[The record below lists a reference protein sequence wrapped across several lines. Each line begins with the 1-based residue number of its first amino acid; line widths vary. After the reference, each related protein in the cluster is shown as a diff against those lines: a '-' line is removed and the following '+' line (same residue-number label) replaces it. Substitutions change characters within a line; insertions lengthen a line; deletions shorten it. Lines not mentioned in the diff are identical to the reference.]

1 MPLLTATIAGSFLL
15 MITTN
20 ALQQPKQN
28 SDSNFWA
35 TCIPHE
41 REALLAFKQGITGDP
56 AGILDSWKRPD
67 GHGEQNCCRW
77 RGVRCSKLTGHVQK
91 LGLGNSNYGIYSHTA
106 LVGQISRSL
115 LALEHMQHLDLS
127 YNNLRGPTGH
137 IPEFLGSLKNL
148 VYLNL
153 SGTSFNGSVPL
164 QFGNLIRL
172 QYLDLSYMGATHS
185 TDVSW
190 LTHLSFLQY
199 LNLDSVNLSTIV
211 DWPHVVNMLPSLKA
225 LHLSSC
231 SLSGMLPDSVRQLA
245 SLVILDLS
253 RNSYTG
259 PLPEFIG
266 NLTSLNRLDLSWN
279 NFTGHL
285 PASIRYITGLRILE
299 LSHNKLTRLPPE
311 IGTLS
316 NLTGMYVSHNLLDG
330 IITEKHFGSL
340 NSLQAIDLSSNFLK
354 IRISPRWKPPT
365 ILQIV
370 NFMNC
375 KMGPLFPAW
384 LQWLVGIHY
393 LDISSA
399 GIDDWIP
406 DWFPIAFLNVRYLS
420 MSGNQLKGQLPVNM
434 EIMTSVEVL
443 YLDNNKL
450 TGQIP
455 KLPQNLTSFDICV
468 NSLSGP
474 LPANIGLPKLR
485 LLSVASN
492 RITGHLPIS
501 ICRSG
506 RLRTLVLANNH
517 LEGGLPEC
525 FGNKFMLFLDLSN
538 NSFSGMLPPSL
549 QKSEMLQVL
558 QFSRNMFSGRLPEWI
573 GKLKRLRF
581 LGLSKNMFSGNI
593 PINLTNLQCLQ
604 YLDISENG
612 ISGSLPSELANLKSL
627 KLKYRQGICSNV
639 IHAELYEHN
648 FSTIL
653 KGQLLFYESIPRIIR
668 LNMTII
674 DLSSNDIT
682 GEIPEEIATLDGLLS
697 LNLSQNHFSGNIPSK
712 IGSMQLLESVD
723 LSNNKL
729 SGEIPASLSN
739 LTFLGYLD
747 LSYNNLTGAIP
758 SGSQLDTLYTE
769 YPYMYSGNNGLCGP
783 PLNKDCSSGN
793 DPSEKGHFTRTE
805 EGYWSG
811 FFYIGLEYGFLASIL
826 LVSCALLFRKRWR
839 IAYFQLFDKLFD
851 KAYVLMAITWEK
863 LIRKRTENACR
874 PGFSYIDLSMA
885 FWQAFFW
892 FHVPYCSGNAGELL
906 TSNYLTSF
914 LTKHTCLLGQGSSGK
929 EMKTLYSG
937 WYQ

>member
-1 MPLLTATIAGSFLL
+1 MRRSDPRSMPLLAAAIAGSFLL
-15 MITTN
+15 IITTN
-20 ALQQPKQN
+20 ALHQPKTN
-28 SDSNFWA
+28 DGANFGA

-41 REALLAFKQGITGDP
+41 RDALLAFKQGITGDP
-56 AGILDSWKRPD
+56 AGILDSWQQPD
-67 GHGEQNCCRW
+67 GGEQNCCRW
-77 RGVRCSKLTGHVQK
+77 RGVRCSKRNGHVQK
-91 LGLGNSNYGIYSHTA
+91 LGLGNSNYSIYSHTA

-127 YNNLRGPTGH
+127 YNNLRGRTGH

-153 SGTSFNGSVPL
+153 SGINFNGSVPPQL
-164 QFGNLIRL
+164 GNMTRL
-172 QYLDLSYMGATHS
+172 QYLDLSYMGATYS
-185 TDVSW
+185 TDVLW
-190 LTHLSFLQY
+190 LTHLSFLHY

-211 DWPHVVNMLPSLKA
+211 DWPHVVNMLPSLTA
-225 LHLSSC
+225 LHLSGC
-231 SLSGMLPDSVRQLA
+231 SLTGMLPDSVGQLS

-253 RNSYTG
+253 QNSYTG

-266 NLTSLNRLDLSWN
+266 SLTSLSRLNLSWN

-285 PASIRYITGLRILE
+285 PASIRYITGLKILDV
-299 LSHNKLTRLPPE
+299 SHNNLTRLPPE

-316 NLTGMYVSHNLLDG
+316 NLTGLYASHNLLDG
-330 IITEKHFGSL
+330 VITEKHFRSL
-340 NSLQAIDLSSNFLK
+340 NSLQNIDLSSNFLK
-354 IRISPRWKPPT
+354 IRISSRWKPPT
-365 ILQIV
+365 GLQIV
-370 NFMNC
+370 DFANC
-375 KMGPLFPAW
+375 KVGPLFPAW
-384 LQWLVGIHY
+384 LQWVVDIRY
-393 LDISSA
+393 LDISNV

-406 DWFPIAFLNVRYLS
+406 DWFTIAFSNATYLS
-420 MSGNQLKGQLPVNM
+420 MWGNQLKGRVPANIETMSSLK
-434 EIMTSVEVL
+434 VL
-443 YLDNNKL
+443 YLANNTL

-455 KLPQNLTSFDICV
+455 NLPQNLIYFDICV

-474 LPANIGLPKLR
+474 LPANIGLPKLEV
-485 LLSVASN
+485 LSVASN
-492 RITGHLPIS
+492 HITGHLPRS

-517 LEGGLPEC
+517 LEGGLPKC

-538 NSFSGMLPPSL
+538 NSFSGKLPPSL
-549 QKSEMLQVL
+549 QNSEMLQVL

-604 YLDISENG
+604 YLDLSEN
-612 ISGSLPSELANLKSL
+612 
-627 KLKYRQGICSNV
+627 
-639 IHAELYEHN
+639 ELYERN

-653 KGQLLFYESIPRIIR
+653 KGQLLFYDSIPRIIR

-697 LNLSQNHFSGNIPSK
+697 LNLSRNHFSGNIPSK

-723 LSNNKL
+723 LSSNKL
-729 SGEIPASLSN
+729 SGEIPTSLSN

-769 YPYMYSGNNGLCGP
+769 CPYMYSGNNGLCGP
-783 PLNKDCSSGN
+783 PLNKNCSSGAE
-793 DPSEKGHFTRTE
+793 PTEQGHFTRTE

-811 FFYIGLEYGFLASIL
+811 FFYIGLEYGFVASIF
-826 LVSCALLFRKRWR
+826 LVSCALLFRERWR
-839 IAYFQLFDKLFD
+839 VAYFQSFDKLFD
-851 KAYVLMAITWEK
+851 KAYVLVVVIWARV
-863 LIRKRTENACR
+863 IRKGTENGVLRIA
-874 PGFSYIDLSMA
+874 PDS
-885 FWQAFFW
+885 
-892 FHVPYCSGNAGELL
+892 
-906 TSNYLTSF
+906 
-914 LTKHTCLLGQGSSGK
+914 
-929 EMKTLYSG
+929 
-937 WYQ
+937 